1 MRRFAC
7 GQRLQDKSGG
17 IVAKILPRRRP
28 LQWGNKFCKL
38 SIFAQTCRRPVDQ
51 PGFDRKNPPEVW
63 VLTGHKA
70 GDNAQVTALA
80 AALGWPYSVKRF
92 CYKSYELLTNRLLGV
107 TLAGIDRRASSDLG
121 PPWPD
126 LVITAGRRNE
136 PVARWI
142 KRRAGNTRLVHVG
155 RPWAPLDS
163 FDLIVTTP
171 QYFLPNIPS
180 VVHNHL
186 PLHGVNQDRLC
197 QAARQWQGRLAHL
210 PRPWTALLV
219 GGDSGPFVFTPEKGR
234 RLGRLTNELVQG
246 SGGALLVSN
255 SARTPPAAFAALKQQ
270 ITVAAQLHCWQPEQS
285 DNPYLAYL
293 ALADQFVVTGE
304 SMSMLTEAAYTGKPL
319 YIFDPGDAGPWWR
332 FPHNYRFKPLSH
344 HFAMHLAPRRMHRDV
359 GNIQRQLVGD
369 GRAAWLGEVFNSSQC
384 RSLPDDVDRAVAR
397 VRALFA
403 DR

>member
-1 MRRFAC
+1 MRLFTC
-7 GQRLQDKSGG
+7 GQRGWAGSGA
-17 IVAKILPRRRP
+17 IVAKILSCRRS
-28 LQWGNKFCKL
+28 LQCGDKFCKL
-38 SIFAQTCRRPVDQ
+38 SVFAQTFRRPVDQ
-51 PGFDRKNPPEVW
+51 PGFDSQHPPSVW

-70 GDNAQVTALA
+70 GDNAQVSALA
-80 AALGWPYSVKRF
+80 EALGWPYTVKRF
-92 CYKSYELLTNRLLGV
+92 YYQPYELLTNRLLGA
-107 TLAGIDRRASSDLG
+107 TLVGIDRGRSSDLA

-136 PVARWI
+136 PIARWI
-142 KRRAGNTRLVHVG
+142 RRRGNTRLVHVG

-171 QYFLPNIPS
+171 QYFLPERAN
-180 VVHNHL
+180 VLHNHL
-186 PLHGVNQDRLC
+186 PLHGVNRDRLA
-197 QAARQWQGRLAHL
+197 QAADAWRARLQHL

-219 GGDSGPFVFTPEKGR
+219 GGDSGPFVFTRAKGR
-234 RLGRLTNELVQG
+234 RLGRLAKQLAQDC
-246 SGGALLVSN
+246 GGTLLVTS
-255 SARTPPAAFAALKQQ
+255 SARTPVAAFAELQAQ
-270 ITVAAQLHCWQPEQS
+270 ITVPADIHAWCAGGV

-332 FPHNYRFKPLSH
+332 YLHNYRFKPLSH
-344 HFAMHLAPRRMHRDV
+344 HFAMRFAPRRMHRDV

-369 GRAAWLGEVFNSSQC
+369 GRAVWLGETFTGSPDSL
-384 RSLPDDVDRAVAR
+384 LPDDVDRAVAR

-403 DR
+403 PD